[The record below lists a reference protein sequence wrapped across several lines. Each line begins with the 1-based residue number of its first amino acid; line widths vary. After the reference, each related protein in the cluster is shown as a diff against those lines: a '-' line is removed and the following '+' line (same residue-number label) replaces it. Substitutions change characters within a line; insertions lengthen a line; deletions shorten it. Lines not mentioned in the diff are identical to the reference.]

1 MTGTDLKVKG
11 RRDVDSLDDVFY
23 SASVDYA
30 NVTVG
35 AHENQNF
42 RFNLPETPEDYLRFA
57 RKDFA
62 FGGNRG
68 LVNALSNAKR
78 CVDCLMDSVL
88 RSLGINLTN
97 AGETAVA
104 FCDDVLDNHARTIK
118 PLSLRVFTALGFAPT
133 LLINEVR
140 RLRNYVEHEYAIPET
155 VDVKRA
161 IEVAE
166 LLLNN
171 IKAKEH
177 FSTAIDITDIKSQ
190 AGHQGHITGIY
201 FSEVSQVNSSDVCTF
216 MLRSSHGS
224 DGERLQYRF
233 AGTELSLF
241 YLLRAMFVAHHDEE
255 TLKDTIQKMLLKLE
269 LEVSKEQINVIAA
282 HR

>member
-11 RRDVDSLDDVFY
+11 RRDVDNLDEVFFN
-23 SASVDYA
+23 ASIDYA
-30 NVTVG
+30 NVSVG
-35 AHENQNF
+35 AHDNHNF
-42 RFNLPETPEDYLRFA
+42 KFNLPLTAEEYLRFA

-88 RSLGINLTN
+88 RSLGINLAN
-97 AGETAVA
+97 ASDEAMA

-118 PLSLRVFTALGFAPT
+118 PISLRLFTALGFAPT

-177 FSTAIDITDIKSQ
+177 YSAAIDITDIKSQ

-201 FSEVSQVNSSDVCTF
+201 FSEVSQVNSSDICTF
-216 MLRSSHGS
+216 MLRSSHGN
-224 DGERLQYRF
+224 DGERMQYRF

-241 YLLRAMFVAHHDEE
+241 YLLRAMFVAYHDEE
-255 TLKDTIQKMLLKLE
+255 SLKETVQKLLLKLE
-269 LEVSKEQINVIAA
+269 LESPKEQINVIAT